1 MATLVYGKQS
11 ITSGGSFIFNAFSA
25 ITTPAQT
32 LVLLT
37 PVAYENNITINTISK
52 NTLDGTAFSA
62 TFSGVNITITKS
74 SNANTEF
81 TINYQTAS
89 QSLTF
94 IFTMESAPFLLMSCP
109 TNINYDG
116 KICKSGGKIT
126 IVSQTDASWPTTST
140 LYNASGA
147 KINITTV
154 NPSINNWVTY
164 KEDGYEK
171 TDGSH
176 YNPKQSADS
185 PFTQPTIDI
194 AALKIIF
201 YQRLTNN
208 TLMGNARYDE
218 NGTKN
223 YSINSGAFTFDLE
236 ITESAC
242 LLKGTMIQTVDG
254 DMPIETIQKDDIL
267 ILSNGKKAK
276 VINTTFEKFHLTNP
290 IDLYCIE
297 KNTFAPNVP
306 CQDTFLSPKHVFGY
320 KGKLYHPEHLTLKGL
335 YKCTDKV
342 EFELYNLEL
351 ENYLDGLMIAN
362 GLEVETKL
370 NSKKINKDNDLLSV
384 NWDCEYKNRV
394 GVHVHDDCK
403 LILFHTHR
411 NYFKM
416 ESWKPFL
423 QEAKTKTWQKIT
435 GNKMVMAGLTAM
447 VSVFLLN

>member
-1 MATLVYGKQS
+1 MATLVYGKQF

-25 ITTPAQT
+25 LTRAQT

-52 NTLDGTAFSA
+52 DTSNGTAFSA

-74 SNANTEF
+74 SNANTVF

-94 IFTMESAPFLLMSCP
+94 TFTMESATFLLMSCP

-116 KICKSGGKIT
+116 KICKSGGKIK
-126 IVSQTDASWPTTST
+126 IVSQQNNSWPTTST
-140 LYNASGA
+140 LYDASGA

-154 NPSINNWVTY
+154 TPNDWVTY
-164 KEDGYEK
+164 KEGGFNRLN
-171 TDGSH
+171 DGSH
-176 YNPKQSADS
+176 YNPEESDNS
-185 PFTQPTIDI
+185 PLTQPIVVSANLQIT
-194 AALKIIF
+194 F
-201 YQRLTNN
+201 YQQI
-208 TLMGNARYDE
+208 GSDIIHSRYDA
-218 NGTKN
+218 NGIKLYT
-223 YSINSGAFTFDLE
+223 INSGAFTFDLE
-236 ITESAC
+236 ITNSAC